1 MSADHDAVRRAIR
14 EAVASL
20 EGQSSRQAFEDA
32 TALAELLTS
41 EAIAAGKVRAG
52 IAAQLR
58 DGEQLSLAGLA
69 EVLGISKAR
78 ADQLVRL
85 SRS

>member
-1 MSADHDAVRRAIR
+1 MSADLDAVRHAIR
-14 EAVASL
+14 EAVTSL
-20 EGQSSRQAFEDA
+20 DTQAPRQAFEDA
-32 TALAELLTS
+32 SALVELLTA

-58 DGEQLSLAGLA
+58 DKEQLSLAGLA

-85 SRS
+85 ARS